1 MKKFLV
7 TFMICALAA
16 GVSAAAVPAART
28 AYAYGA
34 DECDAVFVQALE
46 GILPAEY
53 TDGEPLTAEKTMVRD
68 IALQPLGYVY
78 DFESSGGY
86 GYAVVIKPE
95 GGECV
100 CTELFLSAADPWG
113 GSEGGLPVYVGGTT
127 FLRYAD
133 GVYLDAASGAPL
145 SEEALSAL
153 SERAYF
159 SAGDLTSST
168 STVTYTGRTED
179 EHSLATRFPLIID
192 NGSTMCVPVAGAN
205 IVQYYDR
212 FSTSL
217 IADYTPGTA
226 IGPLYLYKD
235 PSAETAAVVQELADR
250 MGASGGA
257 GVTVGSALSGLSA
270 YCAQRGC
277 TFSATSCMSGGS
289 LDAEAARQALDG
301 GMPLMVFSG
310 GVRVYTIAENSG
322 SDTLTAYY
330 SANAHC
336 MAAFG
341 YYDVTYV
348 FADGGTRTDRYLQ
361 VAGGKE
367 GIEKGY
373 YRVNDAFTDDAY
385 AIDIA
390 EV

>member
-34 DECDAVFVQALE
+34 DESDAVFVQALE

-53 TDGEPLTAEKTMVRD
+53 THGEPLTAEKTMVRD
-68 IALQPLGYVY
+68 IALRPLGYVY

-100 CTELFLSAADPWG
+100 CTELFLSADAPWG

-127 FLRYAD
+127 FLRY
-133 GVYLDAASGAPL
+133 
-145 SEEALSAL
+145 
-153 SERAYF
+153 
-159 SAGDLTSST
+159 
-168 STVTYTGRTED
+168 
-179 EHSLATRFPLIID
+179 
-192 NGSTMCVPVAGAN
+192 
-205 IVQYYDR
+205 
-212 FSTSL
+212 
-217 IADYTPGTA
+217 
-226 IGPLYLYKD
+226 
-235 PSAETAAVVQELADR
+235 
-250 MGASGGA
+250 
-257 GVTVGSALSGLSA
+257 
-270 YCAQRGC
+270 
-277 TFSATSCMSGGS
+277 
-289 LDAEAARQALDG
+289 
-301 GMPLMVFSG
+301 
-310 GVRVYTIAENSG
+310 
-322 SDTLTAYY
+322 
-330 SANAHC
+330 
-336 MAAFG
+336 
-341 YYDVTYV
+341 
-348 FADGGTRTDRYLQ
+348 ADGGTRTDRYLQ

>member
-16 GVSAAAVPAART
+16 GVSV
-28 AYAYGA
+28 
-34 DECDAVFVQALE
+34 
-46 GILPAEY
+46 
-53 TDGEPLTAEKTMVRD
+53 
-68 IALQPLGYVY
+68 
-78 DFESSGGY
+78 
-86 GYAVVIKPE
+86 
-95 GGECV
+95 
-100 CTELFLSAADPWG
+100 
-113 GSEGGLPVYVGGTT
+113 
-127 FLRYAD
+127 
-133 GVYLDAASGAPL
+133 
-145 SEEALSAL
+145 
-153 SERAYF
+153 
-159 SAGDLTSST
+159 
-168 STVTYTGRTED
+168 
-179 EHSLATRFPLIID
+179 
-192 NGSTMCVPVAGAN
+192 
-205 IVQYYDR
+205 
-212 FSTSL
+212 
-217 IADYTPGTA
+217 
-226 IGPLYLYKD
+226 
-235 PSAETAAVVQELADR
+235 
-250 MGASGGA
+250 
-257 GVTVGSALSGLSA
+257 
-270 YCAQRGC
+270 
-277 TFSATSCMSGGS
+277 
-289 LDAEAARQALDG
+289 ARQALDG
-301 GMPLMVFSG
+301 GMPLIVFSG